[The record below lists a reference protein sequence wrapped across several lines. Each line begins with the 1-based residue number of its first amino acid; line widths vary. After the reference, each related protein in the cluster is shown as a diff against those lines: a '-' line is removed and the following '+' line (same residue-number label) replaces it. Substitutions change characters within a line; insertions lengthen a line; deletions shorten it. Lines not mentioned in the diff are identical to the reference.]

1 MSEKAITTRRAHTMD
16 TKRISVSNKRQ
27 ITIPQKFFEKLN
39 IGDEVECI
47 MTKSEIIIRPIRQ
60 ETEFAEDILKDLVAK
75 GYQGEKLLNEFRN
88 TRAKIRPAVNKIIE
102 EAELAAKN
110 LKDSGNAKMNE
121 IFSDMED

>member
-1 MSEKAITTRRAHTMD
+1 MSEKTITTRRTHTLD

-47 MTKSEIIIRPIRQ
+47 MTTSEIIIRPVRQ

-75 GYQGEKLLNEFRN
+75 GFQGEQLLNEFRK
-88 TRAKIRPAVNKIIE
+88 TRARIRPAVNKMIE

-110 LKDSGNAKMNE
+110 LKDSGDDKMNE
-121 IFSDMED
+121 IFSNKED